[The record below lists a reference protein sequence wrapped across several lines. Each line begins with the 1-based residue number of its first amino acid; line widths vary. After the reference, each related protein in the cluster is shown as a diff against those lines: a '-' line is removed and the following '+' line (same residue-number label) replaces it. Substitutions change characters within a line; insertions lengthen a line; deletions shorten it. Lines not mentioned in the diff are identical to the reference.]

1 MPKAKKTNPPTDNS
15 EKKPT
20 NRIKTWLAKL
30 SEAQKKYLKRR
41 PHRSFRLSRRRD
53 YKRSLKLPGY
63 WAMTRQV
70 FGILARNKRV
80 FIGLALLYGALVV
93 LLSSMM
99 SQDLYSELRSAVD
112 EAAEEGGI
120 GSTVSS
126 LALFWGVFTS
136 QWTGAASGD
145 AGSSQQIFSV
155 LFGLYLWL
163 AVIWMLRA
171 IMAGKKPKIRDGLYG
186 SGGPVLALLALV
198 CVMLIQLI
206 PAAVALIAYGAA
218 DASGLLDQTAILML
232 FGGGAFLLI
241 TLSLYWATSTF
252 LAMIVVA
259 LPGMYPMQAM
269 RVAGDLAVGR
279 RLRILLRLF
288 WSIILL
294 LAVWVV
300 VLLPIIALDGALK
313 SAVPDLDWLPV
324 VPFTALMLMSFS
336 LVFEA
341 SYIYIFYRKVVDDD
355 TAPA

>member
-1 MPKAKKTNPPTDNS
+1 MPKAKKTNSPTDNS

-70 FGILARNKRV
+70 FGVLARNKRV
-80 FIGLALLYGALVV
+80 FIGLALLYSALVV

-99 SQDLYSELRSAVD
+99 SQDLYAELRATVD

-120 GSTVSS
+120 GNAVSS

-136 QWTGAASGD
+136 QWTGATAGE

-163 AVIWMLRA
+163 AVVWILRA

-198 CVMLIQLI
+198 CAMLIQLI

-279 RLRILLRLF
+279 RLRILLRLL

-294 LAVWVV
+294 LAVWAV
-300 VLLPIIALDGALK
+300 VLLPTIALDGALK